1 MHDAIQWGTLILV
14 GFGIML
20 SRYDAGAIRKEMRE
34 DNTQLRKEMSDLRG
48 EVHRST
54 TMLTE
59 LLVEHAQR
67 ITKIETKMEGKP

>member
-20 SRYDAGAIRKEMRE
+20 SRYDASAIRKEMRE
-34 DNTQLRKEMSDLRG
+34 DNTQLRKEMSDLRE

-54 TMLTE
+54 TMLTK